1 MKTMKS
7 WRFYE
12 FGRIENLKLEE
23 IPLPEPAEGEALV
36 RVEYAALNP
45 ADAFVVMG
53 RYPEAGKP
61 PFSVGRDGCGIIDA
75 PAEGSRFRK
84 GERVVLLRS
93 EIGITRDG
101 MLAQYAAI
109 PESCLAPIPEWWT
122 PQEGAAGP
130 LVNLTCWQ
138 ALKIAA
144 DVQAGETVVIT
155 GASGGIGTAALTLS
169 KAMGAF
175 AIALSRSA
183 EKRARL
189 KELGADTVLDTDDPA
204 LVAKVSEA
212 SPSGGA
218 DVVIENICG
227 PFLAKS
233 LEMANNYGRVCIIG
247 ALGGV
252 KSEINPLKILFK
264 RLQIHGIQV
273 GDYSDAG
280 VQEAWKQIVAT
291 LGSVKARPLIDT
303 VYPFA
308 RVQEAFAHLRRG
320 PLGKIVVGPMS

>member
-1 MKTMKS
+1 MKMMKS
-7 WRFYE
+7 WRFHQ
-12 FGRIENLKLEE
+12 FGGIENLKLEE
-23 IPLPEPAEGEALV
+23 VPLPEPAPGEVLV

-61 PFSVGRDGCGIIDA
+61 PFSVGRDGCGIVEV
-75 PAEGSRFRK
+75 PAAGGRLRK
-84 GERVVLLRS
+84 GDRVVLLRS
-93 EIGITRDG
+93 EIGITREG

-109 PESCLAPIPEWWT
+109 PETCLAPIPAWWT

-130 LVNLTCWQ
+130 LVYLTCWQ
-138 ALKIAA
+138 ALKLAA
-144 DVQAGETVVIT
+144 GLRKGETVVIT

-183 EKRARL
+183 EKRAAL
-189 KELGADTVLDTDDPA
+189 AALGADAVLDTDDPE
-204 LVAKVSEA
+204 LVAKVRQT
-212 SPSGGA
+212 SPTGGA
-218 DVVIENICG
+218 DVIIETICG

-233 LEMANNYGRVCIIG
+233 LEMAGMHGRVCIIG

-252 KSEINPLKILFK
+252 KSEINTMKILFN
-264 RLQIHGIQV
+264 RLQMHGIKV
-273 GDYSDAG
+273 GDYSDSG
-280 VQEAWKQIVAT
+280 VQEAWERIVET
-291 LGSVKARPLIDT
+291 LAAVEARPLIDT
-303 VYPFA
+303 IYPFD